1 MKDQRRFFTFFIVL
15 LSLSVILVGSYF
27 AYGSYKDMNKSGSA
41 QHNKDEQYPL
51 RKNASEYQKE
61 IHKELKEELKKES
74 PNKALVSELVAKNF
88 LADYFTWTNKLR
100 FNDVGGISYVKKDY
114 QSWVYHKS
122 LDTFYNDLRYYLEND
137 SVDKTLEV
145 SSIQTRSHTTV
156 IELDDKEMPAYMVE
170 ANWEY
175 VPSSVLNLDEYQNKA
190 FIKVFEDSDGHF
202 SVVEV
207 SANEEAE
214 E

>member
-1 MKDQRRFFTFFIVL
+1 MSFQIR
-15 LSLSVILVGSYF
+15 
-27 AYGSYKDMNKSGSA
+27 
-41 QHNKDEQYPL
+41 
-51 RKNASEYQKE
+51 
-61 IHKELKEELKKES
+61 
-74 PNKALVSELVAKNF
+74 
-88 LADYFTWTNKLR
+88 
-100 FNDVGGISYVKKDY
+100 
-114 QSWVYHKS
+114 
-122 LDTFYNDLRYYLEND
+122 
-137 SVDKTLEV
+137 
-145 SSIQTRSHTTV
+145 TRSHTTV